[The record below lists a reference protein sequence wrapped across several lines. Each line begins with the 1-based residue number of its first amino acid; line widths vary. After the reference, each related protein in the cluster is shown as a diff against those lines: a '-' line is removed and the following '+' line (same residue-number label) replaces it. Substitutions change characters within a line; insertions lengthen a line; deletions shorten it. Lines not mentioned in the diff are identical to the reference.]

1 MANIITRSGSQKQCI
16 FSADC
21 RENQSGLS
29 FCHVSERARLSAWF
43 MVPVAPSLPQGR
55 VRSPWCSVVQMTCD
69 GSTGFASGCYG
80 SRGLLGLVSPG
91 TLSKPL
97 ESMAKSSLADWFL
110 KGLYPIFSRSPVQ
123 IFLDSDFCFSGLGRN

>member
-1 MANIITRSGSQKQCI
+1 MYIFCRLQRKSVWLVLLPRVRKSKTFGLVYGSSSP
-16 FSADC
+16 F
-21 RENQSGLS
+21 
-29 FCHVSERARLSAWF
+29 
-43 MVPVAPSLPQGR
+43 PSQGR
-55 VRSPWCSVVQMTCD
+55 VRSPWGSVVQRTCD
-69 GSTGFASGCYG
+69 GSAGFASGCHG

-91 TLSKPL
+91 TFSKPL